1 MGEISKNRS
10 FFRNRVEDT
19 NGGLMPESWEGRFSS
34 IDRRP

>member
-19 NGGLMPESWEGRFSS
+19 NGGLMPESWVRETQL
-34 IDRRP
+34 D